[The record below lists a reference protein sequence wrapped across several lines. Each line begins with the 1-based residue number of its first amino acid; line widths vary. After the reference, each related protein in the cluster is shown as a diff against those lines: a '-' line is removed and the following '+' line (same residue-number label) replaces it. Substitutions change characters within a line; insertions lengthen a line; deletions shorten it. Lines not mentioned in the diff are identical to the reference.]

1 MNITREEI
9 LKLPKTDLHLHLDG
23 SMRLETI
30 LERADKEKIKLP
42 ANDPDKLK
50 KHLIKKDSKD
60 LVDYLKAFDLT
71 LKILQTE
78 EGLYRCTYEL
88 CEDAHAENVRYLE
101 LRFAPVLHTQKG
113 LRLTE
118 IVNPILNAM
127 KKAYRDF
134 GIESGLILCAMRHM
148 DPEIS
153 MRTAELA
160 VAFKNKGV
168 VGFDLAGAE
177 RDFPAKDHRDSFFL
191 ILNNNINCTIHAGEA
206 YGPESIAQAIHYCG
220 AHRLGHGTRLIEDG
234 DLLNYV
240 NDHRIPLEICLNSN
254 LHTQSVQTFEQHPFR
269 LYYDY
274 GLRVTLNTDNRTIS
288 DTTMTDELYTA
299 CREFNLSR
307 NELSNIILYGFK
319 STFQSYK
326 AKANMINEVLKPLR
340 DFTLTEGKATTD
352 HEVL

>member
-1 MNITREEI
+1 MDIKREEI
-9 LKLPKTDLHLHLDG
+9 LELPKTDLHLHLDG

-30 LERADKEKIKLP
+30 LELADKQKIRLP
-42 ANDPDKLK
+42 ANDADKLK
-50 KHLIKKDSKD
+50 KLLVKKNSKN
-60 LVDYLKAFDLT
+60 LVEYLEAFQYPLQV
-71 LKILQTE
+71 LQTAE
-78 EGLYRCTYEL
+78 ALYRATYEL

-118 IVNPILNAM
+118 IVMPVLDAM

-148 DPEIS
+148 DPDVS

-177 RDFPAKDHRDSFFL
+177 KDYPAKYHRDAFFL

-220 AHRLGHGTRLIEDG
+220 AHRLGHGTRLVEDG

-254 LHTQSVQTFEQHPFR
+254 LHTHSVSSLSEHPFR

-274 GLRVTLNTDNRTIS
+274 GMRVTLNTDNRTIS

-299 CREFNLSR
+299 YKAYNMSR
-307 NELSNIILYGFK
+307 DEVSNIILYGFK

-326 AKANMINEVLKPLR
+326 AKSSMINEALTPLR
-340 DFTLTEGKATTD
+340 NFAEKGGKATN